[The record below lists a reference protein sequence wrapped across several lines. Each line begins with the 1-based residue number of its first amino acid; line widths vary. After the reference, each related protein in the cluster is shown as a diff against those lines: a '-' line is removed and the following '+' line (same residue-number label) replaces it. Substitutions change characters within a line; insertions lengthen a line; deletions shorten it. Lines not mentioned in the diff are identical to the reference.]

1 MGTEYELKFRATA
14 DQIARIRAAFPGPWR
29 RIPMKTTYYDT
40 PSRALS
46 GRSWT
51 LRHRMEG
58 ETHVCTLKTPAAG
71 HARGEWEIE
80 CADIRTAVPRLAGL
94 AGLPQLLTLAE
105 EGLIA
110 VCGAEFVRQALTMPM
125 EGCLGELAL
134 DEGVLRNGARE
145 LPFAEVEAELK
156 EGERPC
162 LDRFGRR
169 LAQEYALEKEP
180 RSKYFRARLLG
191 EQEEHH
197 GI

>member
-1 MGTEYELKFRATA
+1 MGMEYELKYRADA
-14 DQIARIRAAFPGPWR
+14 DRLQRIRAAFPGDWR

-80 CADIRTAVPRLAGL
+80 CSDIEAAVPRLAQL
-94 AGLPQLLTLAE
+94 AQLPELIALAA

-125 EGCLGELAL
+125 EGCTGELAL
-134 DEGVLRNGARE
+134 DEGVLRNGARA

-156 EGERPC
+156 QGQRVC
-162 LDRFGRR
+162 LDRFGWL
-169 LAQEYALEKEP
+169 LAKEYSLEKEP

-191 EQEEHH
+191 EQEENH